1 MWNNTFIE
9 FLCYQYLVM
18 IVMMKKKKYEKELE
32 EEEKEKS
39 TQYAQFILIKLLIRR
54 RMPQEV

>member
-1 MWNNTFIE
+1 M
-9 FLCYQYLVM
+9 M
-18 IVMMKKKKYEKELE
+18 VMMKKKKYEKEL

>member
-1 MWNNTFIE
+1 M
-9 FLCYQYLVM
+9 M
-18 IVMMKKKKYEKELE
+18 VMMKKKKYEKELE

-39 TQYAQFILIKLLIRR
+39 IQYAQFILIKLLIRR